1 MLGSGKR
8 PQAPANADELAPIVL
23 QDSNGDDV
31 TLGELWANRP
41 AVVVFLRHYG

>member
-8 PQAPANADELAPIVL
+8 PQAPSNADELAAIVL
-23 QDSNGDDV
+23 QDPDGEDV
-31 TLGELWANRP
+31 TLGELWADRP